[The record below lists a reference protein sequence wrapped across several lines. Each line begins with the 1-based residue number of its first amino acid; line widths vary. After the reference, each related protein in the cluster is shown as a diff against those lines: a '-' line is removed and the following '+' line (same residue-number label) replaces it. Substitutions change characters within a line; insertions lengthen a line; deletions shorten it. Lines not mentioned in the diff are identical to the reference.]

1 MQPIVEEKAIELENI
16 YYDFDKATLTARA
29 KTTLTEMLIPL
40 LRDNPS
46 LIVEIGAHTDSKG
59 SDSYNQKLSQ
69 DRAKSVV
76 SFLVQNGIEK
86 KRLRSRGY
94 GESQLRV
101 KDNVN
106 GTYDEA
112 KQQKN
117 RRTEFKVLGSVKVK
131 SASEDDY

>member
-1 MQPIVEEKAIELENI
+1 
-16 YYDFDKATLTARA
+16 
-29 KTTLTEMLIPL
+29 MLIPL